1 MRSLFIGLIKLYQ
14 YLISPLLGPRCRF
27 HPTCSDYTVEA
38 IREYGVLKGGY
49 LSVRRIIKCHPLNE
63 GGCDPVPVRQDKP
76 SNIDKN

>member
-63 GGCDPVPVRQDKP
+63 GGYDPVPVRQDKP